1 MAEGG
6 QPQAGA
12 NRQQQVQIAEQL
24 QNQLGQLENQ
34 REQIQAYIDELEET
48 QDAIREL
55 AEQEPGEHVLLPIG
69 SGAYVHAELKETDA
83 VLAPL
88 GSGLLA
94 EEAPKKA
101 LDRIENRRD
110 EARNA
115 TDEIGENIQQLRGK
129 LEQLVQQIQGG
140 GAQQPPADE

>member
-6 QPQAGA
+6 QPQAGG
-12 NRQQQVQIAEQL
+12 NRQQQMQIAEQL

-34 REQIQAYIDELEET
+34 REQIQAYIDELEEA
-48 QDAIREL
+48 QEAIRQL
-55 AEQEPGEHVLLPIG
+55 SDQEPGEKVLLPIG
-69 SGAYVHAELKETDA
+69 SGTYIHAELKDTDA

-94 EEAPKKA
+94 EEAPDDA

-110 EARNA
+110 EANQA
-115 TDEIGENIQQLRGK
+115 TDEIAENIDQLRGK
-129 LEQLVQQIQGG
+129 LQQLVQQIQGG
-140 GAQQPPADE
+140 GAQPPQGDG